1 MKEKNKTLYW
11 VYLHSKKYVPHIIL
25 NCFLC
30 IGSSLIYV
38 LLAYYSKRIIDTAAP
53 NGGSALILSAA
64 ILFGL
69 IVFQIL
75 LNAAVSMVNSY
86 INGKLTIVV
95 RNKLFSSVVHKKYP
109 EVFEHH
115 TGDLLNRFTSDIE
128 QVISGAATI
137 LPSLCSMIAKI
148 ISGIAALVLENY
160 IFAIMVL
167 AVGFIFPLIGRI
179 ISKKYKFIHKAV
191 QETEG
196 NSRSFLQESFA
207 NIVVIK
213 TFSSESP
220 ILEKLNIYL
229 NKNFKMKIKRSVLQV
244 AMNTC
249 LNSFFTLGYYAVLVW
264 GASNISSGIISTGT
278 LFYYLQL
285 VSMLRAPLQNVSGI
299 MPRYFS
305 MLASAERLM
314 ELENMDI
321 ELPSLPKEN
330 IKNLKSSFEYIEAD
344 KLSFA
349 YGDTLVIKNSCFKIH
364 KNSITVITGSS
375 GSGKSTLFK
384 MLLGLYEPCG
394 GSLKF
399 NNGDAVT
406 AATRSMFSYVPQ
418 VNMILS
424 GTIRENLTLCNSDI
438 SEERIIDACKAAK
451 IYEYISTLPLGLDTT
466 VSERGAGLSEGQIQR
481 ISIARALL
489 FDAPI
494 LLLDES
500 TSALDEATETA
511 VLTNIKSMTDKT
523 VIFITHRNTSISVCD
538 RIIHIENKEFAEQ
551 KNGE

>member
-1 MKEKNKTLYW
+1 MKKSKNKSLTW
-11 VYLHSKKYVPHIIL
+11 VYSNSKKYMPHIIL
-25 NCFLC
+25 NCAFC

-38 LLAYYSKRIIDTAAP
+38 LLARYSKKIIDTAAP
-53 NGGSALILSAA
+53 SGGSALVFGAA
-64 ILFGL
+64 FLFGL
-69 IVFQIL
+69 ILLQIL
-75 LNAAVSMVNSY
+75 LNAAVSFINAY
-86 INGKLTIVV
+86 ISGKLTIHLRNNLFSTVV
-95 RNKLFSSVVHKKYP
+95 RKKYP

-128 QVISGAATI
+128 QVVSGAATI
-137 LPSLCSMIAKI
+137 LPSLCSMLAKI
-148 ISGIAALVLENY
+148 ISGFAALIIENY
-160 IFAIMVL
+160 IFAFIVL

-179 ISKKYKFIHKAV
+179 ISKKYKFVHKAV

-196 NSRSFLQESFA
+196 HSRSFLQESFA

-213 TFSSESP
+213 TFGSESP
-220 ILEKLNIYL
+220 VLDKLNLYL
-229 NKNFKMKIKRSVLQV
+229 NKNFKMKIKRSVLHV

-249 LNSFFTLGYYAVLVW
+249 LNSFFTIGYYAVLVW
-264 GASNISSGIISTGT
+264 GATGISNGAISTGT

-305 MLASAERLM
+305 MLASAERLI

-321 ELPSLPKEN
+321 ELPSIPQEK
-330 IKNLKSSFEYIEAD
+330 IDKLKSEFNYIEAD

-349 YGDTLVIKNSCFKIH
+349 YDDTLVIKNSSFKIP

-394 GSLKF
+394 GSLTF
-399 NNGDAVT
+399 NGNEAIT
-406 AATRSMFSYVPQ
+406 AATRPMFSYVPQ

-424 GTIRENLTLCNSDI
+424 GTIRENLTLCKDNI
-438 SEERIIDACKAAK
+438 NEEKIINACKAAM
-451 IYEYISTLPLGLDTT
+451 IYDDISSLPCGLDTKI
-466 VSERGAGLSEGQIQR
+466 SERGAGLSEGQIQR

-494 LLLDES
+494 LLLDEA
-500 TSALDEATETA
+500 TSALDEATEA
-511 VLTNIKSMTDKT
+511 ALFSNIKSMTDKT
-523 VIFITHRNTSISVCD
+523 VIFITHRNTSVSVCD
-538 RIIHIENKEFAEQ
+538 RIVHIENKEFKE
-551 KNGE
+551 KI

>member
-1 MKEKNKTLYW
+1 MKKNKSLYW
-11 VYLHSKKYVPHIIL
+11 VYSHSKKYLPHIIL
-25 NCFLC
+25 NCLFC

-53 NGGSALILSAA
+53 NGNHALILGAVL
-64 ILFGL
+64 LFGL
-69 IVFQIL
+69 IILQIL
-75 LNAAVSMVNSY
+75 LNAAVSMINSY
-86 INGKLTIVV
+86 INGKLTILF
-95 RNKLFSSVVHKKYP
+95 RNSLFSSVVRKKYS

-128 QVISGAATI
+128 QVVSGAATI
-137 LPSLCSMIAKI
+137 LPSLCSMLAKI

-160 IFAIMVL
+160 IFAFLVL
-167 AVGFIFPLIGRI
+167 GVGFIFPLIGRI

-196 NSRSFLQESFA
+196 QSRSFLQESFA

-220 ILEKLNIYL
+220 ILDKLNLYL
-229 NKNFKMKIKRSVLQV
+229 NKNFKMKIKRSALQV

-249 LNSFFTLGYYAVLVW
+249 LNSFFTVGYYAVLVW
-264 GASNISSGIISTGT
+264 GAGGISNGTISTGT

-305 MLASAERLM
+305 MLASAERLI

-321 ELPSLPKEN
+321 ELQSLPKEN
-330 IKNLKSSFEYIEAD
+330 IDNLKYKFNFIEAD

-349 YGDTLVIKNSCFKIH
+349 YDEKLIIKNSSFKIP
-364 KNSITVITGSS
+364 KNNITVITGSS

-394 GSLKF
+394 GSLSF
-399 NNGDAVT
+399 NGDEQIT
-406 AATRSMFSYVPQ
+406 AATRAMFSYVPQ

-424 GTIRENLTLCNSDI
+424 GTIRENLTLCNESMED
-438 SEERIIDACKAAK
+438 EKIINACKAAM
-451 IYEYISTLPLGLDTT
+451 IYDFICTLSDGLQTK

-500 TSALDEATETA
+500 TSALDEATESA
-511 VLTNIKSMTDKT
+511 VLSNIKNMTDKT

-538 RIIHIENKEFAEQ
+538 RIIHITDKEFKEIE
-551 KNGE
+551 KED